1 MGLNVDEVSVVDS
14 PANEVEFLVTKNLE
28 DSEMAGKASD
38 EAERVAVEQPASD
51 EAVSKAL
58 EHVSNIVENVA
69 KAFGLPPAVAGAVAA
84 ATPAATPAAAPPVA
98 EVVTEE
104 STEKAMTMKDLM
116 KAVGMKDDEDTM
128 KRLKAAGFDPEQKFP
143 TAKKP
148 ADSTK
153 TTKAVESEDAPF
165 TMEGFAEL
173 ITKAKKFTPG
183 RVASL
188 KSALETLKALMDD
201 IEEIPQ
207 GTMPGVSPGGSTQF
221 GASGVKTLTAGVAK
235 SATDVQILEALT
247 NLATVVKSLKDEN
260 KALETKI
267 EEVSKARPASE
278 SLEAAGGTESKVTK
292 SALWSG
298 IL

>member
-1 MGLNVDEVSVVDS
+1 
-14 PANEVEFLVTKNLE
+14 
-28 DSEMAGKASD
+28 MAGKASD

-69 KAFGLPPAVAGAVAA
+69 KAFGLPPAAAPAGAPA
-84 ATPAATPAAAPPVA
+84 PAATAA
-98 EVVTEE
+98 VVTEE

-116 KAVGMKDDEDTM
+116 KAVGMKDDEETM
-128 KRLKAAGFDPEQKFP
+128 KKLKAAGFDPEQKFP

-148 ADSTK
+148 LDSEKK
-153 TTKAVESEDAPF
+153 TYKSAESLEDAPF

-207 GTMPGVSPGGSTQF
+207 GTMPGVSPGGSNQF
-221 GASGVKTLTAGVAK
+221 GASGVKTLSDGAAVMK

-247 NLATVVKSLKDEN
+247 NLATVVKSLKDEHTVL
-260 KALETKI
+260 KG
-267 EEVSKARPASE
+267 EVEAVTKARPASE
-278 SLEAAGGTESKVTK
+278 SLEASGGTETKVSKN
-292 SALWSG
+292 ALWGG